1 MLTGVSLNLK
11 DKRVDKILQ
20 AKGIVTPEVF
30 YSPVKT
36 GPVALLMLAL
46 FTFPAIFL
54 LPFPKYS
61 LLILPHLPFV
71 YLVYAYHNTS
81 FALHDEKLT
90 MINPNFPFK
99 RIETVE
105 IAEIELITIDKR
117 IIHWHLLFLL
127 FGRNYVMIKTKQG
140 VKKYHCACLELDA
153 FDENWTEKTID
164 DFHLRLK
171 EKDLPVV
178 FNLD

>member
-20 AKGIVTPEVF
+20 SKGIATPEVY

-36 GPVALLMLAL
+36 LPVALMMMVL
-46 FTFPAIFL
+46 FLFPAIFL
-54 LPFPKYS
+54 FPFNKYGLLLLPYLPF
-61 LLILPHLPFV
+61 I
-71 YLVYAYHNTS
+71 YLVFAYHNTS

-99 RIETVE
+99 RVETVDLS
-105 IAEIELITIDKR
+105 AIELITIDKR
-117 IIHWHLLFLL
+117 FIHWHLLFLL

-153 FDENWTEKTID
+153 FDENWTEKTMD

-171 EKDLPVV
+171 EKGLPVV